1 MQTSTLIVTGVATL
15 VAVGG
20 GELNNHPWL
29 PKKGER
35 KKFQPPSSW
44 LIYVLFIDYSL
55 YNQLAQ
61 CHNSAA
67 ELTRIDAFYFDY
79 KRRND
84 PEFRKALKRDKK
96 RHAKSQKAQAEAA
109 HAEQRRLLV
118 AAVRDAQM
126 EGFPSDVEEKE
137 AYFMNEV
144 AQGEGLCQEGP
155 EKSLD
160 AALCFYKALKVYPQP
175 KDLISIYDKT
185 VPKHVLDILAEM
197 IALDDSIPFSGSSVG
212 SGAEHSTGVE

>member
-1 MQTSTLIVTGVATL
+1 MATKEKRKRKKKSTLYCCSEFFADICAAYRLQLVRIFFSPAPRGLLSGPHDFPLRTGCPL
-15 VAVGG
+15 SQF
-20 GELNNHPWL
+20 NNSRA
-29 PKKGER
+29 K
-35 KKFQPPSSW
+35 
-44 LIYVLFIDYSL
+44 
-55 YNQLAQ
+55 
-61 CHNSAA
+61 
-67 ELTRIDAFYFDY
+67 LTQTDAFYFDY

-144 AQGEGLCQEGP
+144 AQGEGLCQEGSFWCEFFFGGGRRP
-155 EKSLD
+155 
-160 AALCFYKALKVYPQP
+160 
-175 KDLISIYDKT
+175 
-185 VPKHVLDILAEM
+185 
-197 IALDDSIPFSGSSVG
+197 G
-212 SGAEHSTGVE
+212 

>member
-15 VAVGG
+15 LAVGG
-20 GELNNHPWL
+20 GELNNYPWL
-29 PKKGER
+29 PKKN
-35 KKFQPPSSW
+35 PPKIPTLYAAPSFW

-55 YNQLAQ
+55 YVFFSLPLLVVCSAARTIFRLEPAAH
-61 CHNSAA
+61 CRNSAA

-96 RHAKSQKAQAEAA
+96 RHAKTQKAQAEAA

-126 EGFPSDVEEKE
+126 EGFPTDVEEKE

-144 AQGEGLCQEGP
+144 AQGEGLCQEG
-155 EKSLD
+155 LFWCD
-160 AALCFYKALKVYPQP
+160 FFL
-175 KDLISIYDKT
+175 
-185 VPKHVLDILAEM
+185 
-197 IALDDSIPFSGSSVG
+197 VG
-212 SGAEHSTGVE
+212 R